1 MHAFVSVCVRVSV
14 CVCKWVCVCAS
25 ERARER
31 ELVRESERDR
41 ISNSSDANKTELK
54 VVIDVKLEKLLLAA
68 VLRIG
73 FSRKKSLRA

>member
-1 MHAFVSVCVRVSV
+1 M
-14 CVCKWVCVCAS
+14 CVCAS
-25 ERARER
+25 ERERER
-31 ELVRESERDR
+31 VSERDR

>member
-1 MHAFVSVCVRVSV
+1 MCVR
-14 CVCKWVCVCAS
+14 A
-25 ERARER
+25 RARER
-31 ELVRESERDR
+31 ETERERDR

-73 FSRKKSLRA
+73 FSRKRALGLKHATNQVTN

>member
-1 MHAFVSVCVRVSV
+1 MCASG
-14 CVCKWVCVCAS
+14 CVCAS
-25 ERARER
+25 ERERER
-31 ELVRESERDR
+31 VSERDR